1 MSYISQGSSAISQP
15 PLREEA
21 NRRKQYRRPR
31 LEELG
36 DLRTLTLGGSPGG
49 GDSGSAG
56 TRKFPG
62 SLPQPDDFPLFP
74 DGFPTPG
81 DPFLP

>member
-1 MSYISQGSSAISQP
+1 MSDLYLGSSAISQP
-15 PLREEA
+15 YLGQEA
-21 NRRKQYRRPR
+21 NSRKQYRKPQ
-31 LEELG
+31 LNELG

-49 GDSGSAG
+49 GDSGSIG
-56 TRKFPG
+56 MRRPPG
-62 SLPQPDDFPLFP
+62 SLPQPDGFPLLP

>member
-1 MSYISQGSSAISQP
+1 MSGISQGLSAISQP

-21 NRRKQYRRPR
+21 NRRKQYRKPQ

-36 DLRTLTLGGSPGG
+36 DLRTLTLGGSGG
-49 GDSGSAG
+49 VMDSGSEG
-56 TRKFPG
+56 VRKPIG
-62 SLPQPDDFPLFP
+62 SLSQPEGFPP
-74 DGFPTPG
+74 SQDGFPTPG